1 MTREVIMK
9 SILKKISITLMTA
22 LCVIS
27 LASCNNNPD
36 SSNNRL
42 DFNSQD
48 NSSYWGNGDASNGN
62 SSLDSDTEP
71 NIDITVIG
79 GDSKE
84 QEISDE
90 IEQKKIT
97 NIESLIYSSVQKNL
111 EADGFTVKTGVAGVA
126 ENGTYSSLGLYYYDD
141 TDFKLFGTDTLK
153 ACGFVEVKKDTDE
166 FYSLADEES
175 LVYVIDAS
183 DATSNKTI
191 QKLSDN
197 INDDDDEDTEI
208 TNVCVYNYENI
219 NSYHFI
225 YQNKYVQYYQQS
237 GMRIVYSTFE
247 NKKSNYDLTFGSL
260 YDYDNN
266 VYIYDESIF
275 GTYSTHSGESLFS
288 DEDYEKLK
296 NELEIISD
304 QQLSNGYK
312 VDEYKIVYI
321 SPESIQTYL
330 NSQEEDTFFG
340 YSVDELTKEFGLE
353 TALEYT
359 SEGFKTAQVLT
370 KEDTSYNWKSFLIKM
385 GIGCGIILVGAI
397 LSPVTG
403 GASFGCALLTI
414 TKVAVTYAL
423 TSAIGT
429 MAIKAVEGMIAGKSI
444 TEALRDMVYSGLD
457 SFANGFMIGAAI
469 GSVGLLTGVIK
480 PSACFVS
487 ETPIIVSASGMTTSI
502 ENINVGDYVWSY
514 NQSSKTNSMQKVTDC
529 FVKEVDELVDI
540 KINGETITTTRN
552 HPFYLPNYDAW
563 VTADSLKNNDFVLTY
578 NGLYASIEGVYIYDC
593 ANTKVYNF
601 TVENNHTYYVGGEG
615 VLVHNE
621 CTTLSSKRNKA
632 VTEAWKQERVAIQ
645 NGTSKYN
652 WSPSQIQEI
661 LKKGKLSG
669 YEGHHI
675 MPVNEVLGTANEYLI
690 SDPNN
695 IVFLSVKSHTYVHAV
710 GDSFAVTS
718 PRVVEMVPWMAKKIA
733 ELGLLVA

>member
-1 MTREVIMK
+1 MM
-9 SILKKISITLMTA
+9 MTA

-27 LASCNNNPD
+27 LASCDNNSN
-36 SSNNRL
+36 SSNSKI
-42 DFNSQD
+42 DFNSQ
-48 NSSYWGNGDASNGN
+48 NNGDYWDNGDVSNGN
-62 SSLDSDTEP
+62 ASLDSDTEP

-111 EADGFTVKTGVAGVA
+111 EADGFTVKVGVASVA
-126 ENGTYSSLGLYYYDD
+126 ENSTYSSVGLYYYDD
-141 TDFKLFGTDTLK
+141 DNFKLFGTDKVK
-153 ACGFVEVKKDTDE
+153 ACGFVEVKKDTDA

-175 LVYVIDAS
+175 LIYVVDAS
-183 DATSNKTI
+183 NTNVNNAVKKLESNGVE
-191 QKLSDN
+191 DN
-197 INDDDDEDTEI
+197 DEDTEI
-208 TNVCVYNYENI
+208 TNVCTYNYENI

-237 GMRIVYSTFE
+237 GMRIVYSTYE
-247 NKKSNYDLTFGSL
+247 NKKSNYDLSFGSL
-260 YDYDNN
+260 YDYDNRLY
-266 VYIYDESIF
+266 VYDESIF
-275 GTYSTHSGESLFS
+275 GTYSTHSGETLFT
-288 DEDYEKLK
+288 DEDYDKLK
-296 NELEIISD
+296 NELETISN
-304 QQLSNGYK
+304 QQIENGYK

-359 SEGFKTAQVLT
+359 SEGFRIAQVLT
-370 KEDTSYNWKSFLIKM
+370 KDDTSYNWKSFLIKM

-414 TKVAVTYAL
+414 SKVAVTYAL

-444 TEALRDMVYSGLD
+444 TDALKDMVYSGLD
-457 SFANGFMIGAAI
+457 SFANGFMIGAAV

-487 ETPIIVSASGMTTSI
+487 GTPIILSSTGVTTTI
-502 ENINVGDYVWSY
+502 ENVGVGDYVWSY
-514 NQSSKTNSMQKVTDC
+514 DQASKTNSIQKVTDT

-540 KINGETITTTRN
+540 SVNNNIITTTRN
-552 HPFYLPNYDAW
+552 HPFYLPDYDVW
-563 VTADSLKNNDFVLTY
+563 VTADSLRKDDLVLTY
-578 NGLYASIEGVYIYDC
+578 DGSYASVQNVEIYKCD
-593 ANTKVYNF
+593 NTKVYNF
-601 TVENNHTYYVGGEG
+601 TVENNHTYYVGDEG
-615 VLVHNE
+615 ILVHNE
-621 CTTLSSKRNKA
+621 CTTLQSKRNKA
-632 VTEAWKQERVAIQ
+632 VSEAWKSEREAIQ

-652 WSPSQIQEI
+652 WSPSQMQEI
-661 LKKGKLSG
+661 LKGGKLSG
-669 YEGHHI
+669 YAGHHI
-675 MPVNEVLGTANEYLI
+675 VPVNEVLGTANEYLI

-695 IVFLSVKSHTYVHAV
+695 IVFLSKAAHTYVHAV
-710 GDSFAVTS
+710 GDSFAVTA

-733 ELGLLVA
+733 SLGLLLA